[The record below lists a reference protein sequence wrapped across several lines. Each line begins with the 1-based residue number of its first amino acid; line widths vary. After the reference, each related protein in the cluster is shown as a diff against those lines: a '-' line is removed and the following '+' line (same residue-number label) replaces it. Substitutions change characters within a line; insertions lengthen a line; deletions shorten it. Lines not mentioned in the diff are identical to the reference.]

1 MRKLALSLI
10 VAFAFYVT
18 AAAAQAGGGTAPGP
32 QGTQGSSPSMQQPGA
47 TQPGA
52 AQPGQ
57 SPNMGP
63 GANDQTGAT
72 TNTNSNKDEKK
83 LKGCV
88 ESQNG
93 QYVLMTKKGNV
104 ALAGQDVSAHVG
116 HEVSVKG
123 TWDNSGSNNANASPT
138 ASSSGEASSKGTFN
152 VAEVKM
158 ESEQCKIKS
167 KDHSGSMSG
176 SSTGT
181 TGGSTGTG
189 SDNSGT
195 GSSGSTSGTGTG
207 SSTGS
212 GTGSNTAPPQ

>member
-10 VAFAFYVT
+10 VALACYVT
-18 AAAAQAGGGTAPGP
+18 AAAAQAGGATAPGS

-52 AQPGQ
+52 QPGQ
-57 SPNMGP
+57 SPDMGP

-72 TNTNSNKDEKK
+72 ANTNSNKGEKK

-123 TWDNSGSNNANASPT
+123 TWESGGSNANASPS
-138 ASSSGEASSKGTFN
+138 ASSSGGEALAKTFN
-152 VAEVKM
+152 VSEVKM
-158 ESEQCKIKS
+158 ESDQCKLKS

-176 SSTGT
+176 STGA
-181 TGGSTGTG
+181 
-189 SDNSGT
+189 
-195 GSSGSTSGTGTG
+195 SGSTS
-207 SSTGS
+207 S

>member
-18 AAAAQAGGGTAPGP
+18 AAAAQAGSGTAPGS
-32 QGTQGSSPSMQQPGA
+32 QGTQRSSPSMQQPGA

-52 AQPGQ
+52 AQPGMPGQ
-57 SPNMGP
+57 SPDMGP
-63 GANDQTGAT
+63 GANDQTGTA
-72 TNTNSNKDEKK
+72 NTNPNKGEKK

-123 TWDNSGSNNANASPT
+123 SWDNSSSNPNASAT
-138 ASSSGEASSKGTFN
+138 ASSSGSEAWSKGTFN
-152 VAEVKM
+152 VTEVKM

-167 KDHSGSMSG
+167 KDTTGMSG

-181 TGGSTGTG
+181 TGS
-189 SDNSGT
+189 SGT
-195 GSSGSTSGTGTG
+195 GSAGSTTGTG
-207 SSTGS
+207 AGSNTGS
-212 GTGSNTAPPQ
+212 GNGSSTTPPQ

>member
-18 AAAAQAGGGTAPGP
+18 AAAAQAGGGTAPGA

-47 TQPGA
+47 QPGA

-57 SPNMGP
+57 SPDMGP
-63 GANDQTGAT
+63 GANDQTGAN
-72 TNTNSNKDEKK
+72 TNTNSDKGEKK

-138 ASSSGEASSKGTFN
+138 AGSSGSEASSRGTFN
-152 VAEVKM
+152 VTEVKM

-176 SSTGT
+176 SSAGT

-189 SDNSGT
+189 S
-195 GSSGSTSGTGTG
+195 GSSGSTTGTGAG

-212 GTGSNTAPPQ
+212 GTGSNTTPPQ

>member
-18 AAAAQAGGGTAPGP
+18 AAAAQAGGGMSPGT
-32 QGTQGSSPSMQQPGA
+32 QGRQGSSPGMQQPGS

-52 AQPGQ
+52 QQPGQ
-57 SPNMGP
+57 PGQPPDMGP
-63 GANDQTGAT
+63 GNDQTGT
-72 TNTNSNKDEKK
+72 TNAKSEKK

-116 HEVSVKG
+116 HEVAVKG
-123 TWDNSGSNNANASPT
+123 MWDNSGSNANASPT
-138 ASSSGEASSKGTFN
+138 ASSSGNEAWSKGTFN
-152 VAEVKM
+152 VTEVKM

-167 KDHSGSMSG
+167 KDHSGAG
-176 SSTGT
+176 TGT
-181 TGGSTGTG
+181 NGAGTG
-189 SDNSGT
+189 SNS
-195 GSSGSTSGTGTG
+195 
-207 SSTGS
+207 GS
-212 GTGSNTAPPQ
+212 GTGSTTTPPQ